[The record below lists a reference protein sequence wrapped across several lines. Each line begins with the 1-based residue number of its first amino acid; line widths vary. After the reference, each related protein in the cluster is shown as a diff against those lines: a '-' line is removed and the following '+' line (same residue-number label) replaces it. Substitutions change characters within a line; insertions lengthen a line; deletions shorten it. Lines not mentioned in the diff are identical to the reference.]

1 MTYGHH
7 FDGTMATE
15 EVPRIE
21 VEDDLVRV
29 SGLELTDSAIV
40 EYLEEFDDDQEL
52 EEELRRALRVGV
64 TTMGLAQ
71 TSQQEEYVDRKFT
84 EMQRDLRDE
93 IERIETEVEEKFGDD
108 GHVPQIFE
116 EHLGQDGRL
125 REQIES
131 AFSEDGPF
139 TERLDEEL
147 GEDGERIQAALDPDK
162 EGTPTYRL
170 KRALQDQIQDLRD
183 KVEEQAAAEEAE
195 AELRQ
200 QTTLKGDD
208 FEDTV
213 ENILADLVYNTSNE
227 VEYTGESI
235 GELSGRK
242 VGDFVLTLND
252 TGQRIVVEAKSDSG
266 YSQRNIKEE
275 LADAVENRDAD
286 YGLIVFECESYI
298 PDKVGYFHEFDSE
311 RLAVALKET
320 EDDDVESGFL
330 QIAYNW
336 ARTRA
341 VQGYVD
347 SGTAFDPEA
356 IQNAVSEVSDSIDR
370 FSTIRKKTT
379 SIRKTANEIDEELE
393 EIEGEVKSD
402 LADIRTEIQTTD

>member
-1 MTYGHH
+1 
-7 FDGTMATE
+7 MATE
-15 EVPRIE
+15 GVPRIE
-21 VEDDLVRV
+21 VDDDRVRV
-29 SGLELTDSAIV
+29 SEFEVADSTVV
-40 EYLEEFDDDQEL
+40 EYLRQFDDDQER
-52 EEELRRALRVGV
+52 EDAFVRALRVGV
-64 TTMGLAQ
+64 TTMDLAE
-71 TSQQEEYVDRKFT
+71 TSQQEEYVERKFT
-84 EMQRDLRDE
+84 EMQRDLQEE
-93 IERIETEVEEKFGDD
+93 IDRIEDEVEEKFGDD
-108 GHVPQIFE
+108 GHVPQIFDD
-116 EHLGQDGRL
+116 HLGQDGHL
-125 REQIES
+125 KQHIED

-147 GEDGERIQAALDPDK
+147 GEDGERIQKALDPDT

-170 KRALQDQIQDLRD
+170 KRTLQDQIQDLRD
-183 KVEEQAAAEEAE
+183 KIEEQATAEETE
-195 AELRQ
+195 EEIRQ
-200 QTTLKGDD
+200 RTTLKGDD

-213 ENILADLVYNTSNE
+213 ENMLSDLVYNTSNE
-227 VEYTGESI
+227 VEYTGDTN
-235 GELSGRK
+235 GEISGRK
-242 VGDFVLTLND
+242 VGDFVITLND

-266 YSQRNIKEE
+266 YSQRDIKEE

-286 YGLIVFECESYI
+286 YGIVVFECESYI

-311 RLAVALKET
+311 RLSVALKET
-320 EDDDVESGFL
+320 EDDDVEPGFL
-330 QIAYNW
+330 RIAYNW

-393 EIEGEVKSD
+393 EIEGEVKSE
-402 LADIRTEIQTTD
+402 LADIRTEIQTAE